1 MRCESRSLGIL
12 TTCTRT
18 GGSGQQWRRGG
29 SYASSGGFTLIELM
43 IVVVII
49 GVLAAIAYPAY
60 NNQVDKTRRAD
71 AKTALLGAA
80 QQLERCFTRTNSYV
94 GCLANNTFDSADE
107 FYSITV
113 TNLTATTYTLVAT
126 PVAPQDRDVARCAAL
141 RLTHTGQRTATGSL
155 SDRCWD

>member
-1 MRCESRSLGIL
+1 MRCQSRLRGIL
-12 TTCTRT
+12 PTFASA
-18 GGSGQQWRRGG
+18 GGRAQHWRRRG
-29 SYASSGGFTLIELM
+29 SYASSVGFTLIELM

-49 GVLAAIAYPAY
+49 GILAAIAYPAY
-60 NNQVDKTRRAD
+60 NNQVDRTRRAD

-126 PVAPQDRDVARCAAL
+126 PVAPQDRDIARCAAF

-155 SDRCWD
+155 GDRCWD